1 MDRFFYFCGFTRH
14 KQSYRGKG
22 FYFSVGGYD
31 ITKSDAKQ
39 IYKTHEAMSLEA
51 SIEVAKRI
59 RRANHLIEDKYDVI
73 SVETVDGIIKE
84 LLEEH
89 RKVISE

>member
-1 MDRFFYFCGFTRH
+1 MDKFFYFCGFTRH

-31 ITKSDAKQ
+31 ITKRDAKQ

-51 SIEVAKRI
+51 SIDIVKRI
-59 RRANHLIEDKYDVI
+59 RQANYLIEDKYDVI
-73 SVETVDGIIKE
+73 SIETVDKILAE
-84 LLEEH
+84 LLQEH
-89 RKVISE
+89 AKVTRG